1 MKFLGVFCGAPGKRT
16 LPKYMKILRYI
27 KNTYYLFFSKFID
40 GKIKIFNRHKRYED
54 YLNKQLEKTLD
65 PNRIKKWQGKEWQ
78 TKVDGFR
85 HLFKRNE
92 EFLQNKKN
100 SICLGARTGQEV
112 FVLRE
117 LGLDSIGI
125 DLAEFPPYTIKGDI
139 HNLEF
144 EDEKFDLI
152 FTNILDHSL
161 YLEKFISEMERVCV
175 KDGIIILNIQE
186 NLPVDDYSENVINSP
201 EPIIK
206 MFKNSILIKNRKIQN
221 IFDQMN
227 RELVF
232 KKN

>member
-1 MKFLGVFCGAPGKRT
+1 MQ
-16 LPKYMKILRYI
+16 IINYI
-27 KNTYYLFFSKFID
+27 KKIYYLFFSKFID
-40 GKIKIFNRHKRYED
+40 GKIKILNRHKKYED
-54 YLNKQLEKTLD
+54 YVNKQLEKTL
-65 PNRIKKWQGKEWQ
+65 NKNKIKKWKGEEWQ
-78 TKVDGFR
+78 IKVDGFR
-85 HLFKRNE
+85 HLFNRNE

-117 LGLDSIGI
+117 LGFNSIGI
-125 DLAEFPPYTIKGDI
+125 DLVEFPPYTIKGDI

-144 EDEKFDLI
+144 DDEKFDLI

-161 YLEKFISEMERVCV
+161 YLEKFISEMERVCI
-175 KDGIIILNIQE
+175 KDGNIILNIQL
-186 NLPVDDYSENVINSP
+186 NIPGDDYSENIINDL

-206 MFKNSILIKNRKIQN
+206 LFKKSTLIKNRKIKN
-221 IFDQMN
+221 SFDLMN

>member
-1 MKFLGVFCGAPGKRT
+1 
-16 LPKYMKILRYI
+16 MKIKNYI
-27 KNTYYLFFSKFID
+27 KKFYYLFLSKFID
-40 GKIKIFNRHKRYED
+40 GKIKFFNRHKKYED
-54 YLNKQLEKTLD
+54 YINKQLEKTLN
-65 PNRIKKWQGKEWQ
+65 PNKIKKWQGDEWQ
-78 TKVDGFR
+78 IKVDGFR

-175 KDGIIILNIQE
+175 KNGIIILNIQE
-186 NLPVDDYSENVINSP
+186 NLPGDNYSENVINSP
-201 EPIIK
+201 EAIIK

-221 IFDQMN
+221 IFDKMN

>member
-1 MKFLGVFCGAPGKRT
+1 MIILKVLK
-16 LPKYMKILRYI
+16 KIYF
-27 KNTYYLFFSKFID
+27 LFFSRIID
-40 GKIKIFNRHKRYED
+40 GKIKVYNRHKTYED
-54 YLNKQLEKTLD
+54 YVNKQLEKTLD
-65 PNRIKKWQGKEWQ
+65 PSRIKKWKGKEWQ
-78 TKVDGFR
+78 IKVDGFR

-161 YLEKFISEMERVCV
+161 DLEKFISEMERVCV
-175 KDGIIILNIQE
+175 KDGIIILNAQE
-186 NLPVDDYSENVINSP
+186 NIPGDDYSENVINSP

>member
-1 MKFLGVFCGAPGKRT
+1 MIILKVLK
-16 LPKYMKILRYI
+16 KIYF
-27 KNTYYLFFSKFID
+27 LFFSRIID
-40 GKIKIFNRHKRYED
+40 GKIKVYNRHKKYED
-54 YLNKQLEKTLD
+54 YVNKQLEKTLD
-65 PNRIKKWQGKEWQ
+65 PSRIKKWKGKEWQ
-78 TKVDGFR
+78 IKVDGFR

-175 KDGIIILNIQE
+175 KNGIIILNIQE
-186 NLPVDDYSENVINSP
+186 NLPGDNYSENVINSP
-201 EPIIK
+201 EAIIK

-221 IFDQMN
+221 IFDKMN

>member
-1 MKFLGVFCGAPGKRT
+1 MIILKVLK
-16 LPKYMKILRYI
+16 KIYF
-27 KNTYYLFFSKFID
+27 LFFSRIID
-40 GKIKIFNRHKRYED
+40 GKIKVYNRHKTYED
-54 YLNKQLEKTLD
+54 YVNKQLEKTLD
-65 PNRIKKWQGKEWQ
+65 PSRTKKWKGKEWQ
-78 TKVDGFR
+78 IKVDGFR

-161 YLEKFISEMERVCV
+161 DLEKFISEMERVCV
-175 KDGIIILNIQE
+175 KDGIIILNTQE
-186 NLPVDDYSENVINSP
+186 NIPGDDYSENVINSP
-201 EPIIK
+201 EPVIK
-206 MFKNSILIKNRKIQN
+206 MFKNSILVKNRKIQN
-221 IFDQMN
+221 TFDQMN